1 MLENQIS
8 ILAIEDD
15 ADVRQSIAAF
25 YKDYGYEVFEAENG
39 AKGVEMF
46 HALKPDLVFTDLRMP
61 GMDGLEVVST
71 VCQASPDTPVIVIS
85 GTGQVRDSVEAL
97 RRGAWDYI
105 AKPVIDFGELELAIR
120 RAFERVELNR
130 SVRRQHDAM
139 IKTIAEQNTM
149 LQAMGEC
156 DQLTDLPNRQR
167 LRQIF
172 FEAVSAEEM
181 QADIAVFLL
190 GLDNFGLIN
199 EAIGHDSGDRLLKMV
214 AERLRSVVGSA
225 DTLVRLGGDQF
236 VIMMTNTFAISEF
249 ILSLME
255 QFNSP
260 FEISGHELFLTAS
273 TGIAMFP
280 QDGESIERL
289 IQNADVAMA
298 KAKKMGKNRF
308 LYYTRELSA
317 KAQARLM
324 MESHLHHALARNEY
338 VLHFQPQYDA
348 ISRRI
353 SGMEALLRWKPANEE
368 RLVSPEVFIP
378 VLEETALIVDVGG
391 WVLHSACRQYVYWRA
406 EGMPALRLSVNISA
420 CQFHAGNLVETVRA
434 ALESSG
440 MEASCL
446 CLEITESVVMKDIE
460 STVRVLGELS
470 EMGVEL
476 SLDDFGTGF
485 SSLCYLNRMPLDELK
500 IDKTFVSHLPHEQNA
515 VSIVESVLELA
526 RGLDLKVVAEGVETA
541 AQADF
546 LQEHGCQCLQGY
558 LLSRPLTAENLG
570 RLFKR
575 GCAASIPPGAVTDRS
590 VFSGTAD
597 RIC

>member
-1 MLENQIS
+1 MMLDNQVS

-15 ADVRQSIAAF
+15 PDVRQSIVAF
-25 YKDYGYEVFEAENG
+25 YSDYGYTVHEAEDG
-39 AKGVEMF
+39 RQGVTMF
-46 HALKPDLVFTDLRMP
+46 HELKPDLVFTDLRMP
-61 GMDGLEVVST
+61 ELDGMEVVSEI
-71 VCQASPDTPVIVIS
+71 CQASPDTPVIVIS

-105 AKPVIDFGELELAIR
+105 AKPVVDFGELELAIR

-130 SVRRQHDAM
+130 SLRQQHDVLV
-139 IKTIAEQNTM
+139 KTIAEQHTM
-149 LQAMGEC
+149 LQAVGEY
-156 DQLTDLPNRQR
+156 DQLTGLPNRQR

-172 FEAVSAEEM
+172 FEAVSSEEA

-190 GLDNFGLIN
+190 GLDNFRLVN

-214 AERLRSVVGSA
+214 TDRLRSVVNSD

-236 VIMMTNTFAISEF
+236 VIMNTDTTMISNYIHTITE
-249 ILSLME
+249 S
-255 QFNSP
+255 FNAP

-273 TGIAMFP
+273 TGIALFP
-280 QDGESIERL
+280 QDGESVERL

-298 KAKKMGKNRF
+298 KAKKRGKNRF

-317 KAQARLM
+317 KAQERLM
-324 MESHLHHALARNEY
+324 MESHLHHALDRNEF
-338 VLHFQPQYDA
+338 VLHYQPQYDS
-348 ISRRI
+348 IDRQMI
-353 SGMEALLRWKPANEE
+353 GLETLLRWKPADEE
-368 RLVSPEVFIP
+368 RLVSPAVFIP
-378 VLEETALIVDVGG
+378 VLEETSLIVAVGE
-391 WVLHSACRQYVYWRA
+391 WVLNSACRQYLHWRE
-406 EGMPALRLSVNISA
+406 EGMAALRLSVNISA
-420 CQFHAGNLVETVRA
+420 CQFHAGNLVETVRT

-485 SSLCYLNRMPLDELK
+485 SSLSYLNRMPLDELK
-500 IDKTFVSHLPHEQNA
+500 IDKTFVSNLPQEQNA

-526 RGLDLKVVAEGVETA
+526 RGLGLKVVAEGVESDE
-541 AQADF
+541 QADF
-546 LQEHGCQCLQGY
+546 LREQGCQYLQGY
-558 LLSRPLTAENLG
+558 LLSRPLTAEDFG
-570 RLFKR
+570 GLFKR
-575 GCAASIPPGAVTDRS
+575 GCVA
-590 VFSGTAD
+590 
-597 RIC
+597 